1 MCICPTFPTII
12 AEETIFFLLYI
23 LAFSVADYLTVG
35 VWVYFQAVYSVPV
48 IHMSIFVPILYCFNE
63 HKFLV
68 LSKIFHIM
76 PPSLFFFFRI
86 ALAILCLLWFHI
98 NLKIIC
104 SISVKNVMNKLIGI
118 TLNTYIA
125 LGSMIILITLILP

>member
-1 MCICPTFPTII
+1 MGL
-12 AEETIFFLLYI
+12 FLGCVFCY
-23 LAFSVADYLTVG
+23 SDPY
-35 VWVYFQAVYSVPV
+35 VYFVPV
-48 IHMSIFVPILYCFNE
+48 LYCFNE
-63 HKFLV
+63 HRFLV
-68 LSKIFHIM
+68 LLKIFHIM

-104 SISVKNVMNKLIGI
+104 SISVTNVMSKLIGI

-125 LGSMIILITLILP
+125 LGSMIILVTLILPKHPSFDNI